1 MFHVNS
7 YNRSILDFPT
17 LLGRPHLRMSF
28 ASRRRPLFAF
38 LFAFVLALAVWAPQ
52 PLAARELSAPGI
64 ADGAGLWITMW
75 DYPSGDLDA
84 YCTNLRANGVR
95 NVFIQTSRSNTAAL
109 VKPAELGALIEAC
122 HRHQIRIVAWSYALL
137 HSPIADAEKMV
148 AAAEYTSPAGER
160 LDGIAPNL
168 ENNLEQW
175 RVELYSKHLREK
187 LGNNY
192 PLMAVVYSPLNKA
205 PEVARTPWRILAKY
219 YDVIA
224 PMAYWNSKWGKLDA
238 YEYTVET
245 VQRIREL
252 TARPD
257 VEIHVIG
264 DGMGTR
270 KESILMFMNGCKRA
284 EATSASIYPN
294 HKITP
299 EQLSTMSRYS
309 DYFQPNARIR
319 LAAFKEMV
327 TGGHLNNPP
336 LNDPSQP
343 INRGDFYSLV
353 CKQLVLRGGRTK
365 NDQAWRDL
373 SQLEAYQLLMN
384 SGLLPQPAKMGDACE
399 RLILPIQHNEASTL
413 IAKVID
419 LKRGS
424 NPQHRGGHR
433 NVGAARHNVGALMGS
448 GAAMAQPQPATS
460 TTQTAAKAVNYLDAA
475 HMVLQ
480 ARSSL

>member
-1 MFHVNS
+1 
-7 YNRSILDFPT
+7 
-17 LLGRPHLRMSF
+17 MSF
-28 ASRRRPLFAF
+28 ATRRRPVFAY
-38 LFAFVLALAVWAPQ
+38 LSAIVLALLSWTPQ
-52 PLAARELSAPGI
+52 NVLAREVAAPGI
-64 ADGAGLWITMW
+64 AHGAGVWTTMW
-75 DYPSGDLDA
+75 DYPTSNLDA

-95 NVFIQTSRSNTAAL
+95 NLFIQTSRSNTAAI
-109 VKPAELGALIEAC
+109 VKPSELGALIEAC

-137 HSPIADAEKMV
+137 HSPVADADKMV
-148 AAAEYTSPAGER
+148 AAAEYTSPNGEH

-205 PEVARTPWRILAKY
+205 PEVARTPWRTIAKY

-284 EATSASIYPN
+284 EATSASLYPN
-294 HKITP
+294 HKITD
-299 EQLSTMSRYS
+299 EQLGTMSRYS
-309 DYFQPNARIR
+309 DYFQPNSRVR

-327 TGGHLNNPP
+327 GGGHLNNPP

-353 CKQLVLRGGRTK
+353 CKQLVLRGGKAK
-365 NDQAWRDL
+365 NESAWRDL
-373 SQLEAYQLLMN
+373 SQLEAYQLLLN
-384 SGLLPQPAKMGDACE
+384 SGLLPSPTKMEDACE
-399 RLILPIQHNEASTL
+399 RLILPIQHHEASTL
-413 IAKVID
+413 VARILD
-419 LKRGS
+419 LKRS
-424 NPQHRGGHR
+424 NHRGGR
-433 NVGAARHNVGALMGS
+433 NVTAAGRRAVGALMGS
-448 GAAMAQPQPATS
+448 GAAMATPQPTPAPVP
-460 TTQTAAKAVNYLDAA
+460 AAVNYLDAA

-480 ARSSL
+480 ARSFI

>member
-1 MFHVNS
+1 
-7 YNRSILDFPT
+7 
-17 LLGRPHLRMSF
+17 
-28 ASRRRPLFAF
+28 
-38 LFAFVLALAVWAPQ
+38 
-52 PLAARELSAPGI
+52 
-64 ADGAGLWITMW
+64 MW
-75 DYPSGDLDA
+75 DYPAGDLDS
-84 YCTNLRANGVR
+84 YCKNLRNNGVR

-137 HSPIADAEKMV
+137 HSPTADAAKMV
-148 AAAEYTSPAGER
+148 TAAEYISPGGER

-175 RVELYSKHLREK
+175 RVEAYSKHLREK

-205 PEVARTPWRILAKY
+205 PEVARTPWRTIAKY
-219 YDVIA
+219 YDIIA

-252 TARPD
+252 TNRPD
-257 VEIHVIG
+257 VEIHVVG
-264 DGMGTR
+264 DGMGT
-270 KESILMFMNGCKRA
+270 KKDSILMFMNGCKRA

-294 HKITP
+294 HKITD
-299 EQLSTMSRYS
+299 EQLATMSRYS
-309 DYFQPNARIR
+309 DYFEPNSRVR

-327 TGGHLNNPP
+327 NGGHLNQPP

-353 CKQLVLRGGRTK
+353 CKQLVLRGGKVK
-365 NDQAWRDL
+365 NEAAWRDL
-373 SQLEAYQLLMN
+373 SQLEAYQLLLN
-384 SGLLPQPAKMGDACE
+384 SGLLPAPTKMEDACE
-399 RLILPIQHNEASTL
+399 RLILPIQKHEASTL
-413 IAKVID
+413 VAHILD
-419 LKRGS
+419 LKRGNHHGRS
-424 NPQHRGGHR
+424 KHI
-433 NVGAARHNVGALMGS
+433 GAASSRGVGALMG
-448 GAAMAQPQPATS
+448 GQAAMAREQTTPAVVPGNNR
-460 TTQTAAKAVNYLDAA
+460 AINYLDAA

-480 ARSSL
+480 ARSSI